1 MLRILLVGLFALAL
15 PGAAV
20 ASAVVEGLKG
30 EAHVAGAPVLQGQ
43 RLDAPMSMT
52 TGPGAQVSLKF
63 TDGMQIVLGE
73 NALLRVVDFRH
84 GDKAGVDRAVFELL
98 RGSARVVTGKIAA
111 DNPKQF
117 FFRTPQTQLM
127 IERPSDFTVALV
139 NPAYITVNS
148 GSLLASNGSGTAT
161 LGAGSSS
168 VIAGSAA
175 GPVAMSASA
184 MPPTASS
191 AMGNLATASV
201 TAPVGG
207 TSAGVGVAAGG
218 AAASGFATPLV
229 VIGAG
234 AAGVAAAAGSKDD
247 ASLTTTTH
255 H

>member
-1 MLRILLVGLFALAL
+1 MMRILLVGFFALAL
-15 PGAAV
+15 PGAAM
-20 ASAVVEGLKG
+20 ASAVVEALKG
-30 EAHVAGAPVLQGQ
+30 EVQVANAPVTQGQ
-43 RLDAPMSMT
+43 RIDAPVSMS
-52 TGPGAQVSLKF
+52 TGPGGQATLKF

-73 NALLRVVDFRH
+73 QSLLRIVDFRH
-84 GDKAGVDRAVFELL
+84 SDAGTNRAVFELL

-111 DNPKQF
+111 DSPKQF

-127 IERPSDFTVALV
+127 VERPSDFTVALV

-148 GSLLASNGSGTAT
+148 GSVLASNGWGTAT

-168 VIAGSAA
+168 VVAGSAA